1 MKIIDAHMHF
11 ARFPGFDE
19 VAHHAGHENTA
30 AHYLAACHENGIVMS
45 IVMGNA
51 SGGKPQF
58 GGIVPQVPDLAG
70 PFDLLHYNQGKEIC
84 YCVGIQS
91 EQLTLANCEASAKE
105 TERFL
110 KTPQCVGIKIY
121 TGYNRVYA
129 KDPRHEPFY
138 ALAEKYDVPV
148 CFHMGGDGWRPWSFE
163 ICPSSHP

>member
-1 MKIIDAHMHF
+1 MHF

-121 TGYNRVYA
+121 TGYNRSM
-129 KDPRHEPFY
+129 PRI
-138 ALAEKYDVPV
+138 PV
-148 CFHMGGDGWRPWSFE
+148 TNLFTPLPKSMM
-163 ICPSSHP
+163 CPSAFTWGRRLAAMVF